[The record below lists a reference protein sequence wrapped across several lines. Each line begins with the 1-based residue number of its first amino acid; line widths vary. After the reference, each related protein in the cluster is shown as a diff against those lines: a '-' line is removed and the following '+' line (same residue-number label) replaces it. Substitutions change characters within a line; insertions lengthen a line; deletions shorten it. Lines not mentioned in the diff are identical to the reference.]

1 MEKVNLKILSDIH
14 CELHVDSEFVTD
26 IKKDTLVKI
35 PLPKGEY
42 LITLRST
49 INPQVKFEGT
59 MLLLYDKV
67 YKANFIPTINSNPD
81 LIRDCD
87 LVFSRTRGTYYNLL
101 TNQYLAG
108 EWDFGFPFSEG
119 LACVVNKENKRGYI
133 DKNGKLIID
142 FLWCH
147 EAQPFQNGKACIGSG
162 DSWSIIDNSGQDVF
176 PHEDDTHVYRSVTF
190 VDKDIIYV
198 SPNHGWDKFINLKI
212 YNHLIEQYEAFGSY
226 KDGYT
231 PVRENGLWGLCDE
244 YGKLIIECIYDDIE
258 VVHNNLFLVERG
270 GKWGG
275 IDRDGR
281 EVIPFVY
288 NSLSFRGD
296 YISARKESWGM
307 IDDKNNIIIP
317 FEYDTLGF
325 TGLRK
330 DNKITSRSESQMLY
344 DIVGYFHKGI
354 ACVRQNDK
362 WGYIN
367 KKIEEIIPCI
377 YDEVNDFTFVDDD
390 YPQYYFEDEM
400 PHVSLN
406 GKHGCYN
413 RDGKLIIP
421 CEFDMCWAFHDGLS
435 AVRQNDKIGLYD
447 LNGNQIIPCMYD
459 GFFHCHQQ
467 DDGLI
472 SICLNGKGGII
483 DKFGKV
489 VIPFIYDY
497 PPSYSHETRIV
508 DGRKDG
514 AYGYWD
520 KYGNPLLILGTRY
533 I

>member
-14 CELHVDSEFVTD
+14 CELYVDLEFVTD
-26 IKKDTLVKI
+26 IKKDTLIKI

-49 INPQVKFEGT
+49 INPQVKYEGT
-59 MLLLYDKV
+59 MVLLYDKV

-162 DSWSIIDNSGQDVF
+162 DSWSIIDNSGRDVF
-176 PHEDDTHVYRSVTF
+176 PHEDDADVYRSVTF
-190 VDKDIIYV
+190 IDKDIIDV
-198 SPNHGWDKFINLKI
+198 SPYYGWDKFINLKI
-212 YNHLIEQYEAFGSY
+212 YNHLIERYDAWGSY

-231 PVRENGLWGLCDE
+231 PVRENGLWGFCDE
-244 YGKLIIECIYDDIE
+244 YGNLIIECVYDEIGGIHSG
-258 VVHNNLFLVERG
+258 VFLVERD

-275 IDRDGR
+275 IDQKGHQ
-281 EVIPFVY
+281 VIPFIY
-288 NSLSFRGD
+288 DSLRSRGD
-296 YISARKESWGM
+296 YIVAGKELLGM

-330 DNKITSRSESQMLY
+330 DTKSAPMTISQTVY
-344 DIVGYFHKGI
+344 DEVGYFHKGI
-354 ACVRQNDK
+354 ACVCQNGK

-377 YDEVNDFTFVDDD
+377 YDEVNDFTFVADD

-421 CEFDMCWAFHDGLS
+421 CEFDVCCAFHDGLS
-435 AVRQNDKIGLYD
+435 AVRQNDKTGFYD
-447 LNGNQIIPCMYD
+447 LNGNQIIPCIYD
-459 GFFHCHQQ
+459 GFHCHQQ

-497 PPSYSHETRIV
+497 GPSYSHKTRIV

-514 AYGYWD
+514 VYGYWD